1 MKRKIKEWF
10 ALKLGF
16 VVFSPVVKC
25 PEVQVEQL
33 LVVGMP
39 AAAGALAAG
48 TC

>member
-1 MKRKIKEWF
+1 MKRQIKERF

-16 VVFSPVVKC
+16 VVFSPVVKW

-39 AAAGALAAG
+39 AAARALSAVV
-48 TC
+48 

>member
-10 ALKLGF
+10 ALKLDF